1 MFPFP
6 QRVSITEA
14 AAWKAFKEGAEA
26 QGSCAVLCRFTAAS
40 AGGGIHT
47 PHHQHKHPP
56 SPGLCCINS
65 HESCSLSNYHPPKEL
80 AMQGLFHC
88 SKG

>member
-40 AGGGIHT
+40 AGG
-47 PHHQHKHPP
+47 
-56 SPGLCCINS
+56 
-65 HESCSLSNYHPPKEL
+65 
-80 AMQGLFHC
+80 
-88 SKG
+88 